1 MNDFKN
7 AYQSAVQDMDVLG
20 MKEIHIDAASCM
32 DERRHKRCR
41 MKQVQRATATA
52 FSAICI
58 ICVCSL
64 GTVKAAGYL
73 GNVIKVS
80 EWGFRSGDAA
90 TMARNDGEIS
100 HTYILEEEVAET
112 EEVTAEAGATA
123 LQEEQTSGIQ
133 AAALDKNAGNISEDS
148 RSVSGNGE
156 SVSGN
161 GESVSGNGKSVSGNG
176 KSVSGNG
183 KSVSGNAGS
192 TENEISVSNNAVE
205 AEPMPVKKYASWEE
219 LKKDEDILFPQPSI
233 SIGRKIDAMDITVC
247 GDWAMVRYDVDG
259 KVLWLE
265 RTDYADTQGHA
276 ASKVFPGGVCNE
288 RSYTDA
294 AGYTYTLVDS
304 VKGKEEE
311 PLQIHAAVSV
321 GSYEV
326 FMDFIGY
333 GEEEARKIIDS
344 VNLSLYE

>member
-1 MNDFKN
+1 MNDFKK

-20 MKEIHIDAASCM
+20 MKEIHIDAVSCM
-32 DERRHKRCR
+32 DEKRHKRCR

-52 FSAICI
+52 FSAMCI

-112 EEVTAEAGATA
+112 EEVTAEAGEDLPAEAAAATA

-133 AAALDKNAGNISEDS
+133 AAALDKNAGNISADS

-161 GESVSGNGKSVSGNG
+161 GE
-176 KSVSGNG
+176 
-183 KSVSGNAGS
+183 SVSGNAGS

-233 SIGRKIDAMDITVC
+233 PIGEKIDAIDITVC

>member
-1 MNDFKN
+1 MNDFKK

-20 MKEIHIDAASCM
+20 MKEIHIDAVSCM
-32 DERRHKRCR
+32 DEKRHKRCR

-52 FSAICI
+52 FSAMCI

-80 EWGFRSGDAA
+80 EWGFRSGDAV
-90 TMARNDGEIS
+90 TMARNGGEIN
-100 HTYILEEEVAET
+100 HTYIVEERVAET
-112 EEVTAEAGATA
+112 EEVTAEAGEDLPAAAATA
-123 LQEEQTSGIQ
+123 LQEEQTNGIQ
-133 AAALDKNAGNISEDS
+133 SESLDKNAGNISGDS

-161 GESVSGNGKSVSGNG
+161 GESVSGNGESVSE
-176 KSVSGNG
+176 
-183 KSVSGNAGS
+183 NAGS
-192 TENEISVSNNAVE
+192 TENNISVLNNAVE

-219 LKKDEDILFPQPSI
+219 LEKDEDILFPQPSI
-233 SIGRKIDAMDITVC
+233 SIGQKIDAMDITVC

>member
-1 MNDFKN
+1 MNDFKK

-20 MKEIHIDAASCM
+20 MKEIHIDAVSCM
-32 DERRHKRCR
+32 DEKRHKRCR

-52 FSAICI
+52 FSAMCI

-112 EEVTAEAGATA
+112 EEVTAEAGEDLPAEAAAATA

-133 AAALDKNAGNISEDS
+133 AAALDKNAGNISADS

-161 GESVSGNGKSVSGNG
+161 GESVSGN
-176 KSVSGNG
+176 
-183 KSVSGNAGS
+183 AGS
-192 TENEISVSNNAVE
+192 TENEISVSYLAG
-205 AEPMPVKKYASWEE
+205 MR
-219 LKKDEDILFPQPSI
+219 LQQP
-233 SIGRKIDAMDITVC
+233 
-247 GDWAMVRYDVDG
+247 
-259 KVLWLE
+259 LL
-265 RTDYADTQGHA
+265 
-276 ASKVFPGGVCNE
+276 
-288 RSYTDA
+288 
-294 AGYTYTLVDS
+294 
-304 VKGKEEE
+304 
-311 PLQIHAAVSV
+311 
-321 GSYEV
+321 
-326 FMDFIGY
+326 
-333 GEEEARKIIDS
+333 
-344 VNLSLYE
+344 